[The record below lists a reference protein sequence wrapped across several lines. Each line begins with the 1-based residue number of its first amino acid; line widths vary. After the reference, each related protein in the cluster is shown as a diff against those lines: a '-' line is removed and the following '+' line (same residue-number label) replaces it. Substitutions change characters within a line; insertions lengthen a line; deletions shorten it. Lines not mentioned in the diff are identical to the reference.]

1 MLSNEEREIRRTQ
14 VGASDV
20 PKIMN
25 FDNKSALNL
34 WNEKVGDTEYEELSN
49 KYITFGNLTEE
60 GCLRDYMGEKKHTL
74 NERVEHPAIKNFV
87 ASTDAIK
94 EERIPVE
101 NKGINA
107 RAWLKLTKPSKDYL
121 IQVMSQIACLNAPY
135 GEIVFNKA
143 EEDDYEHP
151 LLYEPSDKKRKV
163 FVIDRDEQL
172 ITEIELRVEYFL
184 ICMQEHIK
192 PSESD
197 YKKWSKK
204 HETANELHR

>member
-1 MLSNEEREIRRTQ
+1 MLSSEERELRRTQ

-20 PKIMN
+20 SKIMN

-34 WNEKVGDTEYEELSN
+34 WNEKVEDTEYEEFSN

-60 GCLRDYMGEKKHTL
+60 DCLRDYLKGSAYTL
-74 NERVEHPAIKNFV
+74 NERIEHPIIKDFV

-94 EERIPVE
+94 DGIIPIE

-107 RAWLKLTKPSKDYL
+107 RAWTKLDKPSKDYL
-121 IQVMSQIACLNAPY
+121 IQVMAQISCLNAPY

-143 EEDDYEHP
+143 EEEDYEHP
-151 LLYEPSDKKRKV
+151 LLYEPHEDKRKV
-163 FVIDRDEQL
+163 FIIDRDEQL
-172 ITEIELRVEYFL
+172 ISNIESRVEYFL
-184 ICMQEHIK
+184 MCMRESIK

-197 YKKWSKK
+197 YKKWRKTK
-204 HETANELHR
+204 